1 MKIGKFKKIA
11 AIGLALT
18 MAIGLLYTSGT
29 VNATNDQVQSDQTL
43 SIDDID
49 KPISVYTNAGPV
61 LKSAKKATNQ
71 LIKEENT
78 GVTLNKEAVY
88 NPETK
93 KVDIT
98 LESYSTGKVTTTGKP
113 LDIVLVL
120 DQSGSM
126 AQYFGEGQNRKQKQA
141 AMQETVKSFLDD
153 LYNNVKDVENVTHNV
168 GIVTFGSNASI
179 LKQILDIKGQ
189 SNVGSNW
196 FPRYENNID
205 ILKDAID
212 GLGSNPSGATSTDE
226 GMSEAEDMLQNRWD
240 NGNDKVV
247 ILFTDG
253 VPTTMSDFSDTVAND
268 ALASANRLKQS
279 GATVYSVGI
288 FEGADKNFLGSV
300 YDENKTYEENS
311 NSFFRNFANSEKANR
326 FMNLLSSNTPAQNNG
341 LSLGIQTKDIVVGQE
356 TVIDYNY
363 IRDDENGTW
372 YKNWRGEWVELKWYE
387 DRNWYTDYYKR
398 EEIGSHIEYD
408 YRPKT
413 VITNN
418 FGCNNQQDPGYFLT
432 ADDSD
437 SLNEIF
443 DNIFNQTVVP
453 QVALSQST
461 VVTDTLSE
469 YLVLPDG
476 FNEENVKVYT
486 SEYLGNDD
494 FDDKLTPVNDAKII
508 VDPTTKKISVSNFDY
523 GSNLVIDADSDKGI
537 STSGKKLVIQFSV
550 DVTPGFIGGNN
561 VPTNDYENS
570 GISDPEIS
578 TLDQKFNEEDANID
592 MNYITD
598 TFDQSIYIGNQYSNF
613 EDFIT
618 NGLDKISYTSGDK
631 TYYLGD
637 PTTNQFVNIKYTVKS
652 SDNKTVIGTYTVNA
666 GNSTGTWNSENRFD
680 TTKLINTTK
689 FNIDIEVTPS
699 ITGNQVHDERDAKEK
714 DVPETLES
722 GLYIFAPE
730 LNSHDGELFLGNTEN
745 NLNQYVTVNEDGW
758 YCTDTEAE
766 NVPQPKGAK
775 PKLDIIVNGTD
786 INNNSFT
793 PKKEGKY
800 TFTYTVKNN
809 GVPITVAKYNHTSED
824 SEHESCDKNDF
835 IINVA
840 GGTINLS
847 KAINSIIDYPL
858 QEDPIFIFKIE
869 QVGNNE
875 VNKTYYRVVRMEH
888 KNDGSF
894 DSSTIPA
901 ITGLPAGNYKVTE
914 LTSMRFGFV
923 SATLNGEPKNTRSF
937 EFQIT
942 ENNPIVNISYK
953 NTLEFDDS
961 FSDND
966 VVVNSFSKN
975 EDGSVKITQDWLN
988 GKGE

>member
-29 VNATNDQVQSDQTL
+29 VNATDDSLNKENATEQKQPT
-43 SIDDID
+43 IDELN
-49 KPISVYTNAGPV
+49 ISAQNYTNAGPLIKKST
-61 LKSAKKATNQ
+61 LKSKSRMLNQ
-71 LIKEENT
+71 SNENDD
-78 GVTLNKEAVY
+78 GVFLNKKAVY
-88 NPETK
+88 NEKTGK
-93 KVDIT
+93 IDIT
-98 LESYSTGKVTTTGKP
+98 LESYATGSITTTGKP

-126 AQYFGEGQNRKQKQA
+126 NESFDSENNRNQA
-141 AMQETVKSFLDD
+141 MKTAVNNFIDMV
-153 LYNNVKDVENVTHNV
+153 YNNVKDVQNVTHNV
-168 GIVTFGSNASI
+168 GIIEYSSNAST
-179 LKQILDIKGQ
+179 LVTLRDIKGKTSGI
-189 SNVGSNW
+189 SNHNFMKYKV
-196 FPRYENNID
+196 NNMT
-205 ILKDAID
+205 A
-212 GLGSNPSGATSTDE
+212 GGATDIASGMKSAENMLRRSTN
-226 GMSEAEDMLQNRWD
+226 Q
-240 NGNDKVV
+240 KVV

-253 VPTTMSDFSDTVAND
+253 VPTTTSAFSIDVAD
-268 ALASANRLKQS
+268 SALATAYNLKNNMS
-279 GATVYSVGI
+279 ATVYAVGI
-288 FEGADKNFLGSV
+288 MPGADK
-300 YDENKTYEENS
+300 
-311 NSFFRNFANSEKANR
+311 SFVGNVGDYFGEYKYSWVSGNYWDDGYIESEKANR
-326 FMNLLSSNTPAQNNG
+326 FMNYLSSNSSNATSMG
-341 LSLGIQTKDIVVGQE
+341 VEEKKDIFGYGTDEYYVK
-356 TVIDYNY
+356 TNYNC
-363 IRDDENGTW
+363 D
-372 YKNWRGEWVELKWYE
+372 
-387 DRNWYTDYYKR
+387 
-398 EEIGSHIEYD
+398 
-408 YRPKT
+408 
-413 VITNN
+413 
-418 FGCNNQQDPGYFLT
+418 NQQNPGYYLT
-432 ADDSD
+432 ANNSTA
-437 SLNEIF
+437 LNEIF
-443 DNIFNQTVVP
+443 KNIFDQTIVP
-453 QVALSQST
+453 SVDLSKST
-461 VVTDTLSE
+461 IVKDTMSD
-469 YLVLPDG
+469 YLILPEDM
-476 FNEENVKVYT
+476 NKNDVKVYIAAHK
-486 SEYLGNDD
+486 GNHQ
-494 FDDKLTPVNDAKII
+494 FETNEQSWEEVENAIINIDKDNKS
-508 VDPTTKKISVSNFDY
+508 ISVSNFDY
-523 GSNLVIDADSDKGI
+523 SQHIVVNENKDNQPDGDKLI
-537 STSGKKLVIQFSV
+537 IKFSV
-550 DVTPGFIGGNN
+550 DVKPGFIGGNN

-592 MNYITD
+592 INYTTD
-598 TFDQSIYIGNQYSNF
+598 TFDQSIYIGNQYDSF

-618 NGLDKISYTSGDK
+618 NGLNEITYTFNGDE
-631 TYYLGD
+631 YHLGD

-699 ITGNQVHDERDAKEK
+699 ITGNQVHDERDAEEK
-714 DVPETLES
+714 DVSETLES

-730 LNSHDGELFLGNTEN
+730 LNSQDGNLFLGNTEN
-745 NLNQYVTVNEDGW
+745 NLNQYVTVNENGW

-766 NVPQPKGAK
+766 NAPAPKGSK
-775 PKLDIIVNGTD
+775 PELDIIVNGTD
-786 INNNSFT
+786 VSNNSFV

-800 TFTYTVKNN
+800 TFNYTVQNN
-809 GVPITVAKYNHTSED
+809 GVSITVAKYNHTSED

-835 IINVA
+835 IINVT